1 MIKSLFLNIF
11 WHKKGILKTY
21 GSAIFLS
28 TVCLVFPNKSLNNLT
43 IASCSLPFSLNYAIN
58 SKLWVSLVITCFIN

>member
-28 TVCLVFPNKSLNNLT
+28 TVCLVFPNKSLNTFDANGRYSTSTDKMHCMRMDVNLR
-43 IASCSLPFSLNYAIN
+43 PQ
-58 SKLWVSLVITCFIN
+58 